1 MKILFISLSII
12 LAIVGI
18 VLIKKHKDL
27 SIVSFLFSIAVFF
40 VSLFSSGIEY
50 EIQRFIV
57 NNGSFIEG
65 EASNL
70 VVFNQYITN
79 SNNTDDESVSLS
91 SAQMKLELKHYEE
104 AAQIYLTLL
113 ELEPNN
119 STALC
124 NLGYIYEHG
133 LETPIDLEKARE
145 YYSKAIENGNEQAL
159 HNLLALELMSDK
171 SLDMFDSIIWY
182 GIEQEDGNICRFIA
196 ASIYQ
201 NENILEDVAI
211 KVCQDIET
219 IDSDSF
225 WTWEDTGKVASYNGV
240 TNSNIIRYLPITE
253 GTEKT
258 DDGIRY
264 YTVYRKE
271 ERTCPYVYLL
281 EAGFDKANC
290 R

>member
-1 MKILFISLSII
+1 MKILFISFSII

-18 VLIKKHKDL
+18 VMIKKHRDL

-79 SNNTDDESVSLS
+79 SNNTEDESVSLS
-91 SAQMKLELKHYEE
+91 SAQMKLELKYYEE

-113 ELEPNN
+113 ESEPNN

-124 NLGYIYEHG
+124 NLGYIFEHG
-133 LETPIDLEKARE
+133 LGTPIDLDKARK

-171 SLDMFDSIIWY
+171 SLDMIASIIWY
-182 GIEQEDGNICRFIA
+182 GIEQKDGNICRFIA

-201 NENILEDVAI
+201 NEDILEEVAI
-211 KVCQDIET
+211 RLCQDIET
-219 IDSDSF
+219 IDSGCIWQWKEVDIIH
-225 WTWEDTGKVASYNGV
+225 AYNKPSGSNNFRYNEIGV
-240 TNSNIIRYLPITE
+240 GNEITE
-253 GTEKT
+253 NGSV
-258 DDGIRY
+258 IP
-264 YTVYRKE
+264 YTLYKKE
-271 ERTCPYVYLL
+271 ERTCPYIHLL
-281 EAGFDKANC
+281 EAGFDKV
-290 R
+290 

>member
-12 LAIVGI
+12 LAIAGI
-18 VLIKKHKDL
+18 VLIKKHRDL

-65 EASNL
+65 EVSNS

-79 SNNTDDESVSLS
+79 SKNADDESVSLS

-104 AAQIYLTLL
+104 ATQIYLALL
-113 ELEPNN
+113 ESEPNN

-124 NLGYIYEHG
+124 NLGYIFEIG
-133 LETPIDLEKARE
+133 LETPIDLDKARE
-145 YYSKAIENGNEQAL
+145 YYSEAIENGNEQAL
-159 HNLLALELMSDK
+159 HNLLALELTSDK
-171 SLDMFDSIIWY
+171 SLDTFDSIIWY

-196 ASIYQ
+196 ASIYK
-201 NENILEDVAI
+201 NENIFEDVAI
-211 KVCQDIET
+211 RVCQDIET
-219 IDSDSF
+219 IDRDCI
-225 WTWEDTGKVASYNGV
+225 WQWEETGVVQSYNSFI
-240 TNSNIIRYLPITE
+240 NSDILRYIPITE

-271 ERTCPYVYLL
+271 ERICPYIHLL
-281 EAGFDKANC
+281 EAGFDIV
-290 R
+290 